1 MSVHPPLCVEIH
13 NMFKVIP
20 FLWALTFA
28 MVSGCSWVS
37 PADPPS
43 TTIATA
49 HVHDVEGETCFICDP
64 SKRDAGRL
72 WCQEHSRYEDRC
84 WDCQPQLRDADRA
97 YCEEHS
103 LYEDECFLCNPA
115 LADDPSAGG
124 KPPTASPPT
133 AHGHGA
139 GETCFICDPS
149 KRDPGRLWCK
159 EHDRYEDRCWDC
171 QPQLRD
177 ADRAYCDEHG
187 LYEDECT
194 LCGRAQDKALE
205 GASGDASGA
214 LDAGGLFCNEH
225 QVPEHQCGICQPQL
239 AAGLPPG
246 ESLLVRLPSERSA
259 ELAGLSM
266 GRPSLVDAHEAATLL
281 GEVRYDGNRLARVTP
296 LADGVISA
304 VHVDVGE
311 VVRAGE
317 MVATVNSPAMAE
329 AKGRYLVARH
339 TEQLTAKALERK
351 EQIQLDGIGS
361 QRALDEARTAHDRA
375 RVEASIARQGLLD
388 LGLREREVEDLGDDA
403 SSTLPL
409 RAPFAGTIV
418 SRTAVL
424 GSAVTSGE
432 TLVEI
437 ADLSQMWIELS
448 VPEEVATG
456 IGVGT
461 EVELRVRSSRGAPVL
476 GNITWV
482 GPVVD
487 ERTRLVR
494 ARAVVPNP
502 EGMLRQGMFADVT
515 ALLENL
521 PGSVRLPSSAVHR
534 VGDLPFVFVQEED
547 DLFEARRV
555 EVGDRLDDDHL
566 VVTAGI
572 GSSDA
577 VVMDGGFTLKSALL
591 ASRLGAGC
599 ADD

>member
-1 MSVHPPLCVEIH
+1 
-13 NMFKVIP
+13 MFNVIP
-20 FLWALTFA
+20 FLWALTFGLF
-28 MVSGCSWVS
+28 VSGCSWVS
-37 PADPPS
+37 PSEPPS
-43 TTIATA
+43 ATIATA
-49 HVHDVEGETCFICDP
+49 HVHEADGETCFICDP

-72 WCQEHSRYEDRC
+72 WCKEHDRYEDRC
-84 WDCQPQLRDADRA
+84 WECHPELRDADRA

-103 LYEDECFLCNPA
+103 LYDDECFLCNPA
-115 LADDPSAGG
+115 LTDDPTAGG
-124 KPPTASPPT
+124 QPPAAGVPT

-139 GETCFICDPS
+139 GETCFICDSS
-149 KRDPGRLWCK
+149 KREAGRLWCK
-159 EHDRYEDRCWDC
+159 EHDRYEDRCWEC

-177 ADRAYCDEHG
+177 ADRPYCEEHG

-194 LCGRAQDKALE
+194 LCGGAQDKAPE

-214 LDAGGLFCNEH
+214 RDGEGLFCNEH
-225 QVPEHQCGICQPQL
+225 QVPEHQCGVCQPQL
-239 AAGLPPG
+239 AAGLLPG

-266 GRPSLVDAHEAATLL
+266 GRASQVEAHSAAALL
-281 GEVRYDGNRLARVTP
+281 GEIRYDGNRLARVTP
-296 LADGVISA
+296 LADGVIAA
-304 VHVDVGE
+304 VHVDVGQ
-311 VVRAGE
+311 VVRPGKLL
-317 MVATVNSPAMAE
+317 ATVNSPAMAE
-329 AKGRYLVARH
+329 AKGRYLMARH
-339 TEQLTAKALERK
+339 TEQLTATALHRK
-351 EQIQLDGIGS
+351 ERIQLDGIGS
-361 QRALDEARTAHDRA
+361 QKQLDEARAAYDTAV
-375 RVEASIARQGLLD
+375 VESSIARQGLLN
-388 LGLREREVEDLGDDA
+388 LGLREREVEGLGNDA
-403 SSTLPL
+403 SSALPL
-409 RAPFAGTIV
+409 RAPFAGTVV
-418 SRTAVL
+418 SRTAVP
-424 GSAVTSGE
+424 GAAVTSGA

-456 IGVGT
+456 MSVGT
-461 EVELRVRSSRGAPVL
+461 EVEVRVRSSRGEPVL
-476 GNITWV
+476 GSVTWV

-494 ARAVVPNP
+494 ARAVVPNRD
-502 EGMLRQGMFADVT
+502 GMLRQGMFADVT
-515 ALLENL
+515 AVLEEL

-534 VGDLPFVFVQEED
+534 VGDLPFVFVQEEE

>member
-1 MSVHPPLCVEIH
+1 
-13 NMFKVIP
+13 MFKVIP
-20 FLWALTFA
+20 LLWVLTFA
-28 MVSGCSWVS
+28 LVSGCSWVG
-37 PADPPS
+37 PANPPN
-43 TTIATA
+43 ATVA
-49 HVHDVEGETCFICDP
+49 HVHDADGETCFICDP

-72 WCQEHSRYEDRC
+72 WCEEHDRYEDRC
-84 WDCQPQLRDADRA
+84 WECHPELRDADRA
-97 YCEEHS
+97 YCEEH
-103 LYEDECFLCNPA
+103 
-115 LADDPSAGG
+115 
-124 KPPTASPPT
+124 
-133 AHGHGA
+133 
-139 GETCFICDPS
+139 
-149 KRDPGRLWCK
+149 
-159 EHDRYEDRCWDC
+159 
-171 QPQLRD
+171 
-177 ADRAYCDEHG
+177 G
-187 LYEDECT
+187 LYEDECP
-194 LCGRAQDKALE
+194 LCGRVPEEAPE

-214 LDAGGLFCNEH
+214 RDGEGLFCNEH
-225 QVPEHQCGICQPQL
+225 QVPEHRCGVCQPQL

-266 GRPSLVDAHEAATLL
+266 GRPSLVDAHAAAALL
-281 GEVRYDGNRLARVTP
+281 GEIRYDGNRLARVTP
-296 LADGVISA
+296 LADGVIA
-304 VHVDVGE
+304 TVRVDVGQ
-311 VVRAGE
+311 VVRAGDL
-317 MVATVNSPAMAE
+317 VATVNSPAMAE

-361 QRALDEARTAHDRA
+361 QRELDEARTAYDSA
-375 RVEASIARQGLLD
+375 VVEASIARQGLLN
-388 LGLREREVEDLGDDA
+388 LGLREREVAGLGDDA
-403 SSTLPL
+403 SSSLPL
-409 RAPFAGTIV
+409 RAPFAGTVV
-418 SRTAVL
+418 SRTAVP
-424 GSAVTSGE
+424 GAAVTSGE

-437 ADLSQMWIELS
+437 ANLSQMWVELS
-448 VPEEVATG
+448 VPEELATG

-461 EVELRVRSSRGAPVL
+461 EVEVRVRSSRGEPVL

-502 EGMLRQGMFADVT
+502 DGVLRQGMFADVT
-515 ALLENL
+515 AILENL

-555 EVGDRLDDDHL
+555 EVGNRLDDDHL

-572 GSSDA
+572 GTSDA

>member
-1 MSVHPPLCVEIH
+1 
-13 NMFKVIP
+13 MFKVIP
-20 FLWALTFA
+20 FLWALTFTLF
-28 MVSGCSWVS
+28 VSGCSWVS
-37 PADPPS
+37 PADPPNA
-43 TTIATA
+43 TIATA
-49 HVHDVEGETCFICDP
+49 HAHDADGETCFICDP

-72 WCQEHSRYEDRC
+72 WCNEHSRYEDRC
-84 WDCQPQLRDADRA
+84 WECQPQLRDADRA
-97 YCEEHS
+97 YCEEHG

-115 LADDPSAGG
+115 LSDDPTAGG
-124 KPPTASPPT
+124 KPSAASAPT
-133 AHGHGA
+133 AHGHSE

-149 KRDPGRLWCK
+149 KREPGRLWCK
-159 EHDRYEDRCWDC
+159 EHDRYEDRCWEC
-171 QPQLRD
+171 HPELRD

-194 LCGRAQDKALE
+194 LCGRAEDKALE

-214 LDAGGLFCNEH
+214 LDGEELFCNEH
-225 QVPEHQCGICQPQL
+225 QVPEHQCGVCQPQL

-266 GRPSLVDAHEAATLL
+266 GRASQVDAHSATALL
-281 GEVRYDGNRLARVTP
+281 GEIRYDGNRLARVTP
-296 LADGVISA
+296 LADGVIA
-304 VHVDVGE
+304 QVRADVGQ
-311 VVRAGE
+311 VVRTGE
-317 MVATVNSPAMAE
+317 LVATVNSPAMAE

-361 QRALDEARTAHDRA
+361 QRELDEARTAYDSA
-375 RVEASIARQGLLD
+375 VVEATIARQGLLN
-388 LGLREREVEDLGDDA
+388 LGLREREVAGLGDDA
-403 SSTLPL
+403 SSSLPL
-409 RAPFAGTIV
+409 RAPFAGTVV
-418 SRTAVL
+418 SRTAVP
-424 GSAVTSGE
+424 GAAVTSGE

-437 ADLSQMWIELS
+437 ADLSQMWVELS
-448 VPEEVATG
+448 VPEELATG
-456 IGVGT
+456 IEVGT
-461 EVELRVRSSRGAPVL
+461 EVEVRVRSSRGEPVL

-502 EGMLRQGMFADVT
+502 DGMLRQGMFADVT
-515 ALLENL
+515 AVLERL
-521 PGSVRLPSSAVHR
+521 PGSVGLPSSAVHR
-534 VGDLPFVFVQEED
+534 VGDLPFVFVQEEE

-599 ADD
+599 TDD